1 MARPPR
7 RPPRRPPARP
17 RGPARTEVVE
27 LEVDGTPVRLIR
39 SSRRR
44 RSIQAVLTTSGVE
57 VRVPEGLDPEEERRS
72 VADLVA
78 RLHRRHRSETV
89 DLAERAAALARRH
102 DLPVPTSIRWV
113 GNQTRRWGSCSPD
126 TGEIRISDR
135 LAPWPPWVLDYVIVH
150 ELAHLVHGDHGP
162 AFQALVDRYPLAERA
177 RGFLIAMTYDAPG
190 GGADD
195 GPGNGTDVD

>member
-1 MARPPR
+1 MARPR
-7 RPPRRPPARP
+7 RRPPAPP

-27 LEVDGTPVRLIR
+27 LEVDGTAVRLIR

-44 RSIQAVLTTSGVE
+44 RSIQAVLTGTGVE
-57 VRVPEGLDPEEERRS
+57 VRVPQGLDPEEERRS

-78 RLHRRHRSETV
+78 KLHRRHRSEAV
-89 DLAERAAALARRH
+89 DLGERAASLARRH
-102 DLPVPTSIRWV
+102 DLPPPTSIRWV
-113 GNQTRRWGSCSPD
+113 TNQAKRWGSCTPD

-150 ELAHLVHGDHGP
+150 ELAHLVHLDHGP

-177 RGFLIAMTYDAPG
+177 RGFLLAMTYD
-190 GGADD
+190 
-195 GPGNGTDVD
+195 GPDTAAGNGTDGG

>member
-1 MARPPR
+1 MARPTR
-7 RPPRRPPARP
+7 RPPRRPAARP

-27 LEVDGTPVRLIR
+27 LEVDGTTVRLIR

-44 RSIQAVLTTSGVE
+44 RSIQAVLTTTGVE

-78 RLHRRHRSETV
+78 KLHRRHRSDAV
-89 DLAERAAALARRH
+89 DLSERAAVLARRH
-102 DLPVPTSIRWV
+102 DLPLPTSIRWV
-113 GNQTRRWGSCSPD
+113 GNQERRWGSCSPD
-126 TGEIRISDR
+126 TREIRISDR

-150 ELAHLVHGDHGP
+150 ELAHLVHVDHGP

-177 RGFLIAMTYDAPG
+177 RGFLIAMTYDRPG
-190 GGADD
+190 DD
-195 GPGNGTDVD
+195 AGKGTDAD